1 MWRDPVVEEV
11 RRKRQQYAASFNY
24 DIQAICRAAREKQK
38 ASGREVVSL
47 PPRPVAE
54 HKAPNRES
62 VA

>member
-38 ASGREVVSL
+38 ESGREVVSL